1 MKIAMPYS
9 EGKVN
14 PHFGSSREFIVFDTQ
29 DDKIIGSKILT
40 SEKLHNHSGIA
51 EMLKSE
57 GVEVVIT
64 GGGGRPMANALQ
76 EIGFKV
82 ITGISGEV
90 KKVAGDYLTGQLIA
104 GPVSCSCSSGSSNH
118 CHSHNS

>member
-29 DDKIIGSKILT
+29 DDKITGSKILT

-64 GGGGRPMANALQ
+64 GGVGRPMANALQ

>member
-9 EGKVN
+9 EENVN

-29 DDKIIGSKILT
+29 DDKITNSKILT
-40 SEKLHNHSGIA
+40 NETLHNHSSLA
-51 EMLKSE
+51 QMLKSE

-64 GGGGRPMANALQ
+64 GGVGRPMANALQ

-104 GPVSCSCSSGSSNH
+104 RPVSCPCSGSHNHGHSN
-118 CHSHNS
+118 NS